1 MSNII
6 EGDLFQQ
13 VKLEL
18 KLLDMKTLK
27 NSLRK
32 TTLSVFMML
41 FSIVSLAQQD
51 SKVWLTIEN
60 ENNVPYINTSG
71 NLTSNDVSF
80 NNAISS
86 LSIMSVE
93 KALPS
98 SRNEMLQ
105 KVYEVSCNC
114 DVVDLYTVLTN
125 EVNSVS
131 KVEYGPQ
138 YQTLATPNDYDLV
151 PDHYA
156 LNLIG
161 APEAWNY
168 TTGDSNIIIGI
179 SDQNYEVTHEEL
191 VGSVV
196 NYDPSN
202 VAPSGHGTAVA
213 IIAAGNTD
221 NLFFKSSIGYNSSLG
236 LYRMNYNEVLSA
248 SYNGSQVI
256 NLSWTSGCEFNIYQ
270 QMAIDEAYNNG
281 SFIVAAAGNG
291 STCGGPDSLVYP
303 SAYDNV
309 FSVTSIGEFDNHESS
324 IGDPSSTHQHNTTV
338 DLTAP
343 GYDVWISPSQD
354 WVLESS
360 GSSYASPFVSGTVAL
375 MLAVNPC
382 LSNENIEYI
391 LKVTSEYIDD
401 LNPAYA
407 GLIGEGRLNAAAAVE
422 MANGFNAI
430 TLTANHSMS
439 CGTYGGQIEIDAVGG
454 SLPYTYQWSNGST
467 DQSLLDIAAG
477 VYSLNVTDAS
487 GCSIDTTI
495 TIGTYSS
502 TLFEGE
508 IDHITCYGVSNGAID
523 LTIIEGNPNY
533 TYQWDQGMTTQDIYN
548 LTAGTYRVE
557 ITDGN
562 GCKVWGSFNV
572 MQPEALTAE
581 INTTE
586 PTEWDDIDLDLSV
599 SGGTYPYYYTW
610 NTGDDS
616 EDLYNV
622 PAGFYEATIVDYN
635 GCVVMADQVIQEEST
650 ASIVEAELDDLNIY
664 PNPTS
669 DYATISW
676 GNNEITELTILNAR
690 GQMVESKEVYY
701 QNSYQTKD
709 LDSGLYIIILTD
721 LNNITYTGKLIAE

>member
-1 MSNII
+1 
-6 EGDLFQQ
+6 
-13 VKLEL
+13 
-18 KLLDMKTLK
+18 MKTLK
-27 NSLRK
+27 NYLRK
-32 TTLSVFMML
+32 TILSVSMML
-41 FSIVSLAQQD
+41 FSIVSFAQQD

-60 ENNVPYINTSG
+60 ENNVPYIDASG

-86 LSIMSVE
+86 LNIMNVQ
-93 KALPS
+93 KALPA

-114 DVVDLYTVLTN
+114 DIVDLYTVLTN
-125 EVNSVS
+125 EVFSVS
-131 KVEYGPQ
+131 KIEYGPQ
-138 YQTLATPNDYDLV
+138 YQALATPNDYDLL
-151 PDHYA
+151 PNHYA

-161 APEAWNY
+161 AQDAWNY
-168 TTGDSNIIIGI
+168 TVGDSNIVIGI

-196 NYDPSN
+196 NYDPLN

-221 NLFFKSSIGYNSSLG
+221 NLYFKSSIGYNTSLG

-248 SYNGSQVI
+248 SYNGSQII

-270 QMAIDEAYNNG
+270 QMAIDEVYNNG

-291 STCGGPDSLVYP
+291 ATCGGPENLVYP

-309 FSVTSIGEFDNHESS
+309 FSVTSIGEFDNHEST
-324 IGDPSSTHQHNTTV
+324 IGDPSSTHQHNETV

-343 GYDVWISPSQD
+343 GYSVCISPSQN
-354 WVLESS
+354 WELISS
-360 GSSYASPFVSGTVAL
+360 GTSYASPFVSGTIAL
-375 MLAVNPC
+375 MLSVNPC

-391 LKVTSEYIDD
+391 LKASSTNIDD

-422 MANGFNAI
+422 MAYGFNAI
-430 TLTANHSMS
+430 SVTVNHSMS
-439 CGTYGGQIEIDAVGG
+439 CGTYGGQIEIEAEGG
-454 SLPYTYQWSNGST
+454 SSPYTYEWSNGST
-467 DQSLLDIAAG
+467 DQSLLDLAAG

-487 GCSIDTTI
+487 GCSADTTI
-495 TIGTYSS
+495 TIGTYPSIE
-502 TLFEGE
+502 FEGE
-508 IDHITCYGVSNGAID
+508 IDHVSCYGISNGAID
-523 LTIIEGNPNY
+523 ITIIEGNPNY
-533 TYQWDQGMTTQDIYN
+533 TYQWDHGMTTQDINN
-548 LTAGTYRVE
+548 LTTGTYRVE

-562 GCKVWGSFNV
+562 GCMSWGSFNV

-581 INTTE
+581 ISAVE
-586 PTEWDDIDLDLSV
+586 PSEWEDVDLDLSV

-635 GCVVMADQVIQEEST
+635 GCVVMADQVIEEENT
-650 ASIVEAELDDLNIY
+650 TSIIEAKFDHLNIY

-676 GNNEITELTILNAR
+676 ENNEISKLTILNAS
-690 GQMVESKEVYY
+690 GQMVDSKEVYY
-701 QNSYQTKD
+701 EKTYQTKD

-721 LNNITYTGKLIAE
+721 LNNNTYTGKLIAE

>member
-1 MSNII
+1 
-6 EGDLFQQ
+6 
-13 VKLEL
+13 
-18 KLLDMKTLK
+18 
-27 NSLRK
+27 
-32 TTLSVFMML
+32 MML
-41 FSIVSLAQQD
+41 FSIVSFAQQD

-60 ENNVPYINTSG
+60 ENNVPYIDASG

-86 LSIMSVE
+86 LNIMNVQ
-93 KALPS
+93 KALPA

-114 DVVDLYTVLTN
+114 DIVDLYTVLTN
-125 EVNSVS
+125 EVFSVS
-131 KVEYGPQ
+131 KIEYGPQ
-138 YQTLATPNDYDLV
+138 YQALATPNDYDLI
-151 PDHYA
+151 PNHYA

-161 APEAWNY
+161 AQDAWNY
-168 TTGDSNIIIGI
+168 TVGDSNIVIGI

-196 NYDPSN
+196 NYDPLN

-221 NLFFKSSIGYNSSLG
+221 NLYFKSSIGYNTSLG

-248 SYNGSQVI
+248 SYNGSQII

-270 QMAIDEAYNNG
+270 QMAIDEVYNNG

-291 STCGGPDSLVYP
+291 ATCGGPENLVYP

-309 FSVTSIGEFDNHESS
+309 FSVTSIGEFDNHEST
-324 IGDPSSTHQHNTTV
+324 IGDPSSTHQHNETV

-343 GYDVWISPSQD
+343 GYSVCISPSQN
-354 WVLESS
+354 WELISS
-360 GSSYASPFVSGTVAL
+360 GTSYASPFVSGTIAL
-375 MLAVNPC
+375 MLSVNPC

-391 LKVTSEYIDD
+391 LKASSTNIDD

-422 MANGFNAI
+422 MAYGFNAI
-430 TLTANHSMS
+430 SVTVNHSMS
-439 CGTYGGQIEIDAVGG
+439 CGTYGGQIEIEAEGG
-454 SLPYTYQWSNGST
+454 SSPYTYEWSNGST
-467 DQSLLDIAAG
+467 DQSLLDLAAG

-487 GCSIDTTI
+487 GCSADTTI
-495 TIGTYSS
+495 TIGTYPSIE
-502 TLFEGE
+502 FEGE
-508 IDHITCYGVSNGAID
+508 IDHVSCYGISNGAID
-523 LTIIEGNPNY
+523 ITIIEGNPNY
-533 TYQWDQGMTTQDIYN
+533 TYQWDHGMTTQDINN
-548 LTAGTYRVE
+548 LTTGTYRVE

-562 GCKVWGSFNV
+562 GCMSWGSFNV

-581 INTTE
+581 ISAVE
-586 PTEWDDIDLDLSV
+586 PSEWEDVDLDLSV

-635 GCVVMADQVIQEEST
+635 GCVVMADQVIEEENT
-650 ASIVEAELDDLNIY
+650 TSIIEAKFDHLNIY

-676 GNNEITELTILNAR
+676 ENNEISKLTILNAS
-690 GQMVESKEVYY
+690 GQMVDSKEVYY
-701 QNSYQTKD
+701 EKTYQTKD

-721 LNNITYTGKLIAE
+721 LNNNTYTGKLIAE

>member
-1 MSNII
+1 MSNRI

-27 NSLRK
+27 NSLIK
-32 TTLSVFMML
+32 TTLSVSMML
-41 FSIVSLAQQD
+41 FSIVSFAQQD

-60 ENNVPYINTSG
+60 ENNVPYVDASG

-86 LSIMSVE
+86 LNIMNVQ

-98 SRNEMLQ
+98 SRKEMLQ

-114 DVVDLYTVLTN
+114 DLVDLYTVLTN

-138 YQTLATPNDYDLV
+138 YQALATPNDYDLI

-156 LNLIG
+156 LDLIG
-161 APEAWNY
+161 AQDAWNY
-168 TTGDSNIIIGI
+168 TVGDSNIVIGI
-179 SDQNYEVTHEEL
+179 SDQNYEVTHDEL
-191 VGSVV
+191 AGSVV
-196 NYDPSN
+196 HYDPLN

-221 NLFFKSSIGYNSSLG
+221 NLNFKSSIGYNTSLG

-248 SYNGSQVI
+248 SYNGSQII

-281 SFIVAAAGNG
+281 SFIIAAAGNG
-291 STCGGPDSLVYP
+291 STCGGPENLVYP

-309 FSVTSIGEFDNHESS
+309 FSVTSIGELDNHEST
-324 IGDPSSTHQHNTTV
+324 IGDPSSTHQHNVTV

-343 GYDVWISPSQD
+343 GYSVWISPSQN
-354 WVLESS
+354 WGMKSS
-360 GSSYASPFVSGTVAL
+360 GTSYASPYVSGTVAL
-375 MLAVNPC
+375 MLSVNPC

-391 LKVTSEYIDD
+391 LKTSSVNIDD

-422 MANGFNAI
+422 MAYGFNAI
-430 TLTANHSMS
+430 TLTTNHSMS

-477 VYSLNVTDAS
+477 VYSLNVTDAA
-487 GCSIDTTI
+487 GCSVDTTI
-495 TIGTYSS
+495 TIGTYTS
-502 TLFEGE
+502 TVFEGE
-508 IDHITCYGVSNGAID
+508 IDHVTCYGVSNGAID

-533 TYQWDQGMTTQDIYN
+533 TYQWDHGMTTQDITD
-548 LTAGTYRVE
+548 LTTGTYRVE

-562 GCKVWGSFNV
+562 GCKSWGSFNV
-572 MQPEALTAE
+572 MEPDVLSAE
-581 INTTE
+581 ISAVE
-586 PTEWDDIDLDLSV
+586 PVEWDDVDLDLSV

-616 EDLYNV
+616 EDLYDV

-635 GCVVMADQVIQEEST
+635 GCMVMAEQVIEEENT
-650 ASIVEAELDDLNIY
+650 ASIIEAELDHLNIY

-676 GNNEITELTILNAR
+676 DNNEISKLTILNAS
-690 GQMVESKEVYY
+690 GQMVDSKEVYY
-701 QNSYQTKD
+701 EKTYQTKD
-709 LDSGLYIIILTD
+709 LDSGLYVIILTD
-721 LNNITYTGKLIAE
+721 LYNNTYTGKLIAE

>member
-1 MSNII
+1 
-6 EGDLFQQ
+6 
-13 VKLEL
+13 
-18 KLLDMKTLK
+18 MKTLK
-27 NSLRK
+27 ISLRK
-32 TTLSVFMML
+32 TTLSVFTML
-41 FSIVSLAQQD
+41 FSMVSFAQQN

-60 ENNVPYINTSG
+60 ERDVPFINASG
-71 NLTSNDVSF
+71 ILTSDDVDF
-80 NNAISS
+80 NNALSLLNVIS
-86 LSIMSVE
+86 VQ

-114 DVVDLYTVLTN
+114 DIVDLYTVLSN
-125 EVNSVS
+125 EVHSVS
-131 KVEYGPQ
+131 KVEYAPQ
-138 YQTLATPNDYDLV
+138 YESLATPNDYDLL
-151 PDHYA
+151 PNHYA
-156 LNLIG
+156 LDLIG
-161 APEAWNY
+161 AQDAWNY
-168 TTGDSNIIIGI
+168 TIGDSNIVIGI
-179 SDQNYEVTHEEL
+179 SDQNYDVTHEEL

-196 NYDPSN
+196 YYDPSN
-202 VAPSGHGTAVA
+202 IAPSGHGTAVA

-221 NLFFKSSIGYNSSLG
+221 NLNFKSSIGYNTSLG

-248 SYNGSQVI
+248 SYNGSQII

-291 STCGGPDSLVYP
+291 STCGGPENLVYP
-303 SAYDNV
+303 SAYENV

-324 IGDPSSTHQHNTTV
+324 IGNPNSTHQHNATV
-338 DLTAP
+338 DLNAP
-343 GYDVWISPSQD
+343 GYDVWISPSQN
-354 WVLESS
+354 WEMESS
-360 GSSYASPFVSGTVAL
+360 GTSYASPFVSGTVAL

-391 LKVTSEYIDD
+391 LKVTSVNIDA
-401 LNPAYA
+401 LNPAYV

-422 MANGFNAI
+422 MAYGFNAV

-439 CGTYGGQIEIDAVGG
+439 CGTYGGQIDIEAVGG
-454 SLPYTYQWSNGST
+454 SAPYTYEWSNGSS
-467 DQSLLDIAAG
+467 DQSLLDVAAG

-495 TIGTYSS
+495 TIGTYPT

-508 IDHITCYGVSNGAID
+508 IDHVTCYGVSNGAID

-533 TYQWDQGMTTQDIYN
+533 TYQWDHGMTTQDITD
-548 LTAGTYRVE
+548 LATGTYRVE

-562 GCKVWGSFNV
+562 GCMSWGSFNV
-572 MQPEALTAE
+572 MQPELLTAE
-581 INTTE
+581 ISAVDLV
-586 PTEWDDIDLDLSV
+586 EWDDVDLDLSV

-616 EDLYNV
+616 EDLYDV

-635 GCVVMADQVIQEEST
+635 GCMVMADQVVEEENT
-650 ASIVEAELDDLNIY
+650 ASITEAELDQLNIY

-669 DYATISW
+669 DFATISW
-676 GNNEITELTILNAR
+676 DNNEISKLTILNAS
-690 GQMVESKEVYY
+690 GQIVDSKEVYY
-701 QNSYQTKD
+701 EKSYQTRD
-709 LDSGLYIIILTD
+709 LDSGLYVIILTD
-721 LNNITYTGKLIAE
+721 LNNNTYTGKLIAE

>member
-1 MSNII
+1 
-6 EGDLFQQ
+6 
-13 VKLEL
+13 
-18 KLLDMKTLK
+18 MKTLK

-32 TTLSVFMML
+32 TTLSFSMMI
-41 FSIVSLAQQD
+41 FSIVSFAQQD

-60 ENNVPYINTSG
+60 ENNVPYIDETG
-71 NLTSNDVSF
+71 NLTSNDVTF

-86 LSIMSVE
+86 LNVMSVQ

-114 DVVDLYTVLTN
+114 DVVDLYSIFSN

-138 YQTLATPNDYDLV
+138 YQALATPNDYDLIY
-151 PDHYA
+151 DHYA

-161 APEAWNY
+161 APDAWNY
-168 TTGDSNIIIGI
+168 TIGDSNIIIGI

-191 VGSVV
+191 VGAVV

-221 NLFFKSSIGYNSSLG
+221 NLNFKSSIGYNSSLG

-248 SYNGSQVI
+248 SYNGSQII

-270 QMAIDEAYNNG
+270 QMAIDEVYNNG

-291 STCGGPDSLVYP
+291 STCGGPENLVYP

-309 FSVTSIGEFDNHESS
+309 FSVTSIGEFDNHEST
-324 IGDPSSTHQHNTTV
+324 IGDPSSTHQHNATV

-343 GYDVWISPSQD
+343 GYSVWISPSQN
-354 WVLESS
+354 WELKSS
-360 GSSYASPFVSGTVAL
+360 GTSYASPFVSGTVAL
-375 MLAVNPC
+375 MLSVNPC

-391 LKVTSEYIDD
+391 LKTSSVNIDGI
-401 LNPAYA
+401 NPTYA

-422 MANGFNAI
+422 MAYGFNAI
-430 TLTANHSMS
+430 TLTANYSMS
-439 CGTYGGQIEIDAVGG
+439 CGTYGGQIEIDAEGG
-454 SLPYTYQWSNGST
+454 SSPYTYEWSNGSS
-467 DQSLLDIAAG
+467 DQSLMDLAAG

-495 TIGTYSS
+495 TIGTYPS
-502 TLFEGE
+502 TVFEGD
-508 IDHITCYGVSNGAID
+508 IDHVSCYGISNGAID

-533 TYQWDQGMTTQDIYN
+533 SYQWDHGVTTQDIYD
-548 LTAGTYRVE
+548 LTKGTYRVE

-562 GCKVWGSFNV
+562 GCISWGSFNV

-581 INTTE
+581 ISAIE
-586 PTEWDDIDLDLSV
+586 PTEWNDVDLDLSV

-616 EDLYNV
+616 EDLYDV

-635 GCVVMADQVIQEEST
+635 GCVVMADQVIEEENI
-650 ASIVEAELDDLNIY
+650 ASIIDAELGHLNIY

-669 DYATISW
+669 DNATISW
-676 GNNEITELTILNAR
+676 ENKEISTITILNAS
-690 GQMVESKEVYY
+690 GQMVNSIEVSY

-709 LDSGLYIIILTD
+709 LDSGLYVIILTD
-721 LNNITYTGKLIAE
+721 LNNNTYTGKLIAE

>member
-1 MSNII
+1 M
-6 EGDLFQQ
+6 FQQ

-27 NSLRK
+27 NSFRK
-32 TTLSVFMML
+32 TTLSVFMILSL
-41 FSIVSLAQQD
+41 FSSISQQD

-60 ENNVPYINTSG
+60 ENHVPYIGASG
-71 NLTSNDVSF
+71 NLISNDIEF
-80 NNAISS
+80 NAVISS
-86 LSIMSVE
+86 LNITNVQ

-114 DVVDLYTVLTN
+114 DIVDLYTVLAN

-131 KVEYGPQ
+131 KLEYGPQ
-138 YQTLATPNDYDLV
+138 YQALATPNDYDLI
-151 PDHYA
+151 PNQYA
-156 LNLIG
+156 LNLI
-161 APEAWNY
+161 AAQDAWNY
-168 TTGDSNIIIGI
+168 TIGDSNIVIGI
-179 SDQNYEVTHEEL
+179 SDQNYEITHEEL
-191 VGSVV
+191 VGSIVY
-196 NYDPSN
+196 YDPSN
-202 VAPSGHGTAVA
+202 VAPSGHGTAVS

-221 NLFFKSSIGYNSSLG
+221 NLNFKSSIGYNSSLG

-248 SYNGSQVI
+248 SYNGSQII

-291 STCGGPDSLVYP
+291 STCGGPDSLVFP

-309 FSVTSIGEFDNHESS
+309 FSVTSIGKFDNHESS
-324 IGDPSSTHQHNTTV
+324 IGDPNSTHQHNATV

-343 GYDVWISPSQD
+343 GYDVWISPSQN

-360 GSSYASPFVSGTVAL
+360 GTSYASPFVSGTVAL

-391 LKVTSEYIDD
+391 LKVTSVNIDT
-401 LNPAYA
+401 LNPAYV

-422 MANGFNAI
+422 MAYGFNAI

-439 CGTYGGQIEIDAVGG
+439 CETHGGQIDVEAEGG
-454 SLPYTYQWSNGST
+454 STPYTYEWSNGST
-467 DQSLLDIAAG
+467 EQSLLDIEAG

-495 TIGTYSS
+495 TITTYL
-502 TLFEGE
+502 TTIFEGDV
-508 IDHITCYGVSNGAID
+508 DHVTCHGVSNGAID
-523 LTIIEGNPNY
+523 LTIIEGNPAY
-533 TYQWDQGMTTQDIYN
+533 SYQWDNGMTSQDINN
-548 LTAGTYRVE
+548 LTTGTYRVE

-562 GCKVWGSFNV
+562 DCVVWGSFNV
-572 MQPEALTAE
+572 MQPETLSAD
-581 INTTE
+581 ISTTE
-586 PTEWDDIDLDLSV
+586 PTEWDNVDIDLSV

-616 EDLYNV
+616 EDLYDV

-635 GCVVMADQVIQEEST
+635 GCVVMAEQVIEEMNT
-650 ASIVEAELDDLNIY
+650 ASVIEIEENHLNIY

-676 GNNEITELTILNAR
+676 DNNEITMLTILNAN
-690 GQMVESKEVYY
+690 GQIVDSKEVSF
-701 QNSYQTKD
+701 QKSYQTKN
-709 LDSGLYIIILTD
+709 LKSGLYIIILTD
-721 LNNITYTGKLIAE
+721 LNYNTYTGKLIAE